1 MPKPTATAALALAF
15 GLLSLA
21 SSAAEPDPATRGR
34 YLIAIGGCN
43 DCHTPGFAQQ
53 GEVIPEQDR
62 LIGAAL
68 GFSGPWGVSYPSNL
82 RLSAHQA
89 SEEEWLG
96 KARRN
101 GLPPMPWTAMQAMSR
116 DDLAAI
122 YRYLRTLGPAGSP
135 APAAL
140 GPDQAIPTPHFVFV
154 PQPPTSAKTSLR

>member
-1 MPKPTATAALALAF
+1 MPRLTATAALAL

-21 SSAAEPDPATRGR
+21 SSAAEPDPAARGR
-34 YLIAIGGCN
+34 YLVAIGGCN

-53 GEVIPEQDR
+53 GEAIPEQDR

-101 GLPPMPWTAMQAMSR
+101 GLPPMPWTAMQAMNR

-122 YRYLRTLGPAGSP
+122 
-135 APAAL
+135 
-140 GPDQAIPTPHFVFV
+140 
-154 PQPPTSAKTSLR
+154 

>member
-1 MPKPTATAALALAF
+1 MPRLTATAALAL

-21 SSAAEPDPATRGR
+21 SSAAEPDPAARGR
-34 YLIAIGGCN
+34 YLVAIGGCN

-53 GEVIPEQDR
+53 GEAIPGQDR
-62 LIGAAL
+62 LIGAAG
-68 GFSGPWGVSYPSNL
+68 GFSGPGGVSYPSNL

-122 YRYLRTLGPAGSP
+122 YRYLRALGPAGSP
-135 APAAL
+135 DPAAL
-140 GPDQAIPTPHFVFV
+140 GPGQAIPTPHFVFV
-154 PQPPTSAKTSLR
+154 PQPPTSAKTSRR

>member
-1 MPKPTATAALALAF
+1 MPRPTATAAIALVL
-15 GLLSLA
+15 GLLPLA
-21 SSAAEPDPATRGR
+21 SIAAEPDPAARGR
-34 YLIAIGGCN
+34 YLLAIGGCN

-62 LIGAAL
+62 LTGAAL

-89 SEEEWLG
+89 GEEEWLG

-101 GLPPMPWTAMQAMSR
+101 GLPPMPWTALQAMSR

-122 YRYLRTLGPAGSP
+122 YRYLRALGPAGNP

-140 GPDQAIPTPHFVFV
+140 GPGQALPTPPFVFV
-154 PQPPTSAKTSLR
+154 PQPPTSGKTSLR